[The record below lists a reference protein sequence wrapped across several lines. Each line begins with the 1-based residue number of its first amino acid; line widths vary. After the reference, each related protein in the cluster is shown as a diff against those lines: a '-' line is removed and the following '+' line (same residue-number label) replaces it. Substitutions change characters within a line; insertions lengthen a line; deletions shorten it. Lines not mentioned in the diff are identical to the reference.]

1 MVYLFVAVLGL
12 CCCAIFPLV
21 AVGGDVSLAV
31 VPGFVTAVAPLVEH
45 RLQAQGVQQLQH
57 VGSEVVAGLVAPG
70 HVKSSWA
77 RAEPLH
83 YQASLPHS
91 FLHPLA
97 AIFLFI
103 LLYSRIL

>member
-57 VGSEVVAGLVAPG
+57 VGSEVVAHRLSCSETYG
-70 HVKSSWA
+70 
-77 RAEPLH
+77 
-83 YQASLPHS
+83 
-91 FLHPLA
+91 
-97 AIFLFI
+97 IFLDQG
-103 LLYSRIL
+103 SNPCPQRWQ